1 MIGMF
6 GKKKQKLRKEYDE
19 HLLDTIDLAAAQ
31 WEHAK
36 QTQRAVREE
45 DSELIAQTM
54 LEGAKYAFLYLEARR
69 RKVHGHVQSSIIE
82 H

>member
-1 MIGMF
+1 MF
-6 GKKKQKLRKEYDE
+6 GKKQQRLRKEYDE
-19 HLLDTIDLAAAQ
+19 RLLNTIDLAAAQ
-31 WEHAK
+31 WEQAK

-54 LEGAKYAFLYLEARR
+54 LEGAKYAFLYMEARR
-69 RKVHGHVQSSIIE
+69 RKVRGHVQSSIIE